1 MNRLDLVRRL
11 IAESGTTSLAIGS
24 TLNQRGDALNFVNW
38 IDDAWLEIQGLLNW
52 PSLWEDAQVTIT
64 AGNSTVAGA
73 LSHKRYSRDSMRLVT
88 GERPNYLPWD
98 EFRLQYPIV
107 DSVASVTA
115 WTIRPDR
122 SIAINSL
129 VDADTVLKVERFRM
143 PGRFAT
149 DTDEPLLF
157 AEHHMMIVWRALML
171 YGSFDEAG
179 VVYKRGA
186 AEYAQMKRLAAGDLP
201 DMQPGDA
208 LL

>member
-1 MNRLDLVRRL
+1 M
-11 IAESGTTSLAIGS
+11 
-24 TLNQRGDALNFVNW
+24 
-38 IDDAWLEIQGLLNW
+38 
-52 PSLWEDAQVTIT
+52 TIT
-64 AGNSTVAGA
+64 AGNSTVSGA